1 MMGGGDDDPVARV
14 TGSIGGLGSQLESI
28 QTAIGAAVQKMKT
41 DPGTGHP
48 LQPTLR
54 NIYKGLELV
63 ADAQKAR
70 AAQPDPA
77 AAELSALRELL
88 GATLPQLAAA
98 QGEGLGTALA
108 GLTPALQKL
117 ARPKLDVT
125 VHNEPPAGIDEL
137 LAQQVAII
145 ERTLV
150 PLVRTTTKNLN
161 DSVSIGSKLDE
172 LMVLLHQI
180 DAQLSIGGP
189 SFDIEIDDDDG
200 AATQRMPAVKGP
212 GK

>member
-1 MMGGGDDDPVARV
+1 MCGRFAVGDVA
-14 TGSIGGLGSQLESI
+14 GSDWVDWL
-28 QTAIGAAVQKMKT
+28 AIEADQGWPPPDWPA
-41 DPGTGHP
+41 PSW
-48 LQPTLR
+48 
-54 NIYKGLELV
+54 NV
-63 ADAQKAR
+63 A
-70 AAQPDPA
+70 P
-77 AAELSALRELL
+77 S
-88 GATLPQLAAA
+88 
-98 QGEGLGTALA
+98 
-108 GLTPALQKL
+108 
-117 ARPKLDVT
+117 
-125 VHNEPPAGIDEL
+125 
-137 LAQQVAII
+137 QQVAII

-189 SFDIEIDDDDG
+189 SFDIEIEDDDG